1 MKTLIALVV
10 LVLVVVLATIWRKSA
25 KAKPAK
31 NILVEQEKPQASV
44 DKHPDIQPDTSD
56 RQTGISAVERKISG
70 SAENQ
75 RQAPEQVFA
84 SRPVEPQNKLPEDS
98 VLRRHFLSARQ
109 ADMDAI
115 TNPYPTDSTL
125 RRHYDSLRT
134 AELNAAF
141 ATGNEQDVKK
151 LIIPEDSTLRRHFFT
166 QVQAE
171 IESVLF
177 PRPTDSTLRRHYESQ
192 VKARIEEYL
201 TEYAL

>member
-1 MKTLIALVV
+1 
-10 LVLVVVLATIWRKSA
+10 
-25 KAKPAK
+25 
-31 NILVEQEKPQASV
+31 
-44 DKHPDIQPDTSD
+44 
-56 RQTGISAVERKISG
+56 
-70 SAENQ
+70 
-75 RQAPEQVFA
+75 
-84 SRPVEPQNKLPEDS
+84 
-98 VLRRHFLSARQ
+98 
-109 ADMDAI
+109 MDAI